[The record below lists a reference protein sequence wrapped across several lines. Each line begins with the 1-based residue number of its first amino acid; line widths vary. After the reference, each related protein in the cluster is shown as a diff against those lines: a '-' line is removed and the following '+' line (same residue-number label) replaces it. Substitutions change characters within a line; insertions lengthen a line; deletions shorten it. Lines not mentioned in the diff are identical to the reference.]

1 MLTTKQA
8 NELQYGSFGMVKL
21 MDDNIYL
28 FAAVNQ
34 PAPGLKVARVAEA
47 DVADRSKVSLR

>member
-1 MLTTKQA
+1 
-8 NELQYGSFGMVKL
+8 MVKL
-21 MDDNIYL
+21 IDDNIYL